1 MVFST
6 EHQLELPDQFP
17 ADEMVAFMAVARK
30 VTLLPKKS
38 LAWKELGGA
47 SNLIGW
53 RFRACYEE
61 MSRYIESLK
70 RFGSNVSFEELYSR
84 EKALF
89 GMFAAGVSCIESACY
104 ALYALASHPN
114 VFGLPFGEKEQRNCS
129 PEKLKKRLINYPDAE
144 AFVASLDLLTGSP
157 EWALWL
163 SLRNRMTHRSNLPQI
178 ILGAVGA
185 EPPPTKA
192 LQFVATTS
200 TPAFEADIP
209 HLEALFAWLAQSLCR
224 LLVEGYAFVNHPKA
238 AL

>member
-1 MVFST
+1 
-6 EHQLELPDQFP
+6 
-17 ADEMVAFMAVARK
+17 MVAYMAVARK
-30 VTLLPKKS
+30 VTLLPTKS

-61 MSRYIESLK
+61 MSRYIESWK

-89 GMFAAGVSCIESACY
+89 GMFTAGVSCIESACY

-114 VFGLPFGEKEQRNCS
+114 VFAFPFGEKEQRICS
-129 PEKLKKRLINYPDAE
+129 PARLKKRLINYPDTE
-144 AFVASLDLLTGSP
+144 ALVASLDLLISSP
-157 EWALWL
+157 EWALWVDF
-163 SLRNRMTHRSNLPQI
+163 RNRMSHRSNLPTI
-178 ILGAVGA
+178 ILGAVGT

-192 LQFVATTS
+192 LQFGSTKS
-200 TPAFEADIP
+200 TPAFEDDIP
-209 HLEALFAWLAQSLCR
+209 NLESLFDWLAQSLCR
-224 LLVEGYAFVNHPKA
+224 LLAEGRAFVNHPKA